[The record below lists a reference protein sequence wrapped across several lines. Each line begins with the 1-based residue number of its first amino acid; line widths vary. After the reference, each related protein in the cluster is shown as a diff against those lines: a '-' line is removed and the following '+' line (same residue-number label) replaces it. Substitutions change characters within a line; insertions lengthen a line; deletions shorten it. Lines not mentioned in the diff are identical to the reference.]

1 MSGGTTRIERER
13 FMRVLED
20 LQGRV
25 MMNHLDRETLLALE
39 KAVLDFG
46 KRYLPPTNIH
56 PIGERKMAA

>member
-20 LQGRV
+20 PQGRV
-25 MMNHLDRETLLALE
+25 VHLDRETLLALE